1 MDVSK
6 TFESFLENIKIKN
19 KVEISKRYKSI
30 TKILNK
36 HYWNSESE
44 ILHSL
49 QVGSYG
55 RGTAI
60 NGISDLDM
68 VFILPWDVY
77 KRFNSYVTN
86 GQSALL
92 QEVKNVI
99 LKTYSTT
106 DVGGDGQIVAVKFN
120 NHTVEVLPSFE
131 YENGIFKYPDS
142 NNGGS
147 WKDTNPRA
155 EKVAI
160 NSLDSESNYNLK
172 SLCKMIRAWKNNV
185 GLGIGGLL
193 IDTLCYNFFK
203 SNTDYYDK
211 SYLFYDFLVR
221 DFFLYLSEQKKDQT
235 FWYAPGSN
243 QKVWKKDNF
252 IPKAKKA
259 YKNSLKAIEND
270 KKKKAF
276 KLWGK
281 IFGRPFPSA
290 QSMQESEVAKASY
303 FDNTEEYIEDYF
315 PVDIKNWVKIDCIV
329 SQPGFRNRWLSQII
343 NESII
348 NFPLKR
354 NKKLEFKVIDTNVKE
369 PYEVRWK
376 VRNIGEVAE
385 RRNMIRG
392 QILTDKG
399 YRKRKESSDFHGP
412 HYVECYIIKDAIC
425 VARERIDVPI
435 STKASIG

>member
-6 TFESFLENIKIKN
+6 TFETFLENLKIQN
-19 KVEISKRYKSI
+19 KSEISNRYKNI

-36 HYWNSESE
+36 HYWNSESD

-68 VFILPWDVY
+68 VFNLPWDVY
-77 KRFNSYVTN
+77 KRFNSYETN

-99 LKTYSTT
+99 IKTYSTT
-106 DVGGDGQIVAVKFN
+106 DVGGDGQIVAIKFN
-120 NHTVEVLPSFE
+120 NHTVEVLPAFE
-131 YENGIFKYPDS
+131 YDDGSFKYADS

-155 EKVAI
+155 EKEEI
-160 NSLDSESNYNLK
+160 NSLDAKSNNNLK

-185 GLGIGGLL
+185 GVGIGGLL

-203 SNTDYYDK
+203 SNADYNDKGYLYYD
-211 SYLFYDFLVR
+211 FIVR
-221 DFFLYLSEQKKDQT
+221 DFFLYMSEQNKDQT

-243 QKVWKKDNF
+243 KKVYKKDNF
-252 IPKAKKA
+252 ISKAKKA
-259 YKNSLKAIEND
+259 YKNCLKAIENE
-270 KKKKAF
+270 KKKKAY
-276 KLWGK
+276 KLWK
-281 IFGRPFPSA
+281 IIFGNPFPSA
-290 QSMQESEVAKASY
+290 QTMRESEAAKAID
-303 FDNTEEYIEDYF
+303 FDDTEKFIEDYF
-315 PVDIKNWVKIDCIV
+315 PVDINNWVTIDCIV
-329 SQPGFRNRWLSQII
+329 TQPGFRDMLLSTILKG
-343 NESII
+343 SII
-348 NFPLKR
+348 KFPLKR
-354 NKKLEFKVIDTNVKE
+354 NKKLEFKVIKTNVKE

-392 QILTDKG
+392 QILTDDG
-399 YRKRKESSDFHGP
+399 YRKRKESSNFHGP
-412 HYVECYIIKDAIC
+412 HYVECYIIKDSVC

-435 STKASIG
+435 SIEASIE

>member
-6 TFESFLENIKIKN
+6 TFETFLENLKIQN
-19 KVEISKRYKSI
+19 KSEISNRYKSI

-36 HYWNSESE
+36 YYWNSESD

-68 VFILPWDVY
+68 VFNLPWDVY
-77 KRFNSYVTN
+77 KRFNSYETN

-99 LKTYSTT
+99 AKTYSTT
-106 DVGGDGQIVAVKFN
+106 DVGGDGQVVAVKFN
-120 NHTVEVLPSFE
+120 NHTVEVLPAFE
-131 YENGIFKYPDS
+131 YDDGSFKYADS
-142 NNGGS
+142 SNGGS
-147 WKDTNPRA
+147 WKNTNPRA
-155 EKVAI
+155 EKEEI
-160 NSLDSESNYNLK
+160 NSLDAKSNHNLK
-172 SLCKMIRAWKNNV
+172 PLCKMIRAWKNNV
-185 GLGIGGLL
+185 GVGIGGLL

-203 SNTDYYDK
+203 SNTDYNDK
-211 SYLFYDFLVR
+211 GYLYYDFIVR
-221 DFFLYLSEQKKDQT
+221 DFFLYMSEQNKDQT

-243 QKVWKKDNF
+243 QKVYKKDNF

-259 YKNSLKAIEND
+259 YKNCLKAIENE
-270 KKKKAF
+270 KKKKAY
-276 KLWGK
+276 KLWK
-281 IFGRPFPSA
+281 KNFGRSFPSA
-290 QSMQESEVAKASY
+290 QSMGESEVAKASY
-303 FDNTEEYIEDYF
+303 FDDTEEFIEDYF
-315 PVDIKNWVKIDCIV
+315 PVDIKNWVTIDCIV
-329 SQPGFRNRWLSQII
+329 SQPGFRDRLLSKILKK
-343 NESII
+343 SKI

-354 NKKLEFKVIDTNVKE
+354 KKKLEFKVINTNVKE

-392 QILTDKG
+392 QILTDDG
-399 YRKRKESSDFHGP
+399 YRKRKESSNFHGP
-412 HYVECYIIKDAIC
+412 HYVECYIINDCIC

-435 STKASIG
+435 STEASIE